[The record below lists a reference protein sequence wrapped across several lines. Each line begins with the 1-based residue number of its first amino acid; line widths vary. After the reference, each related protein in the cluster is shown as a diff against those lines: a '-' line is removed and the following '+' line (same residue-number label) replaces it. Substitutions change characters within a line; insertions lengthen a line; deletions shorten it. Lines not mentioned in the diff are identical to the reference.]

1 MYIYVRIAIINTHRM
16 CVLTD
21 FDSATIPKSF
31 DRVVVPPS
39 HHGAIVGI
47 VNICEFCSR
56 CGSVPYHVYLIE
68 THIGIGLSLMRPP
81 H

>member
-1 MYIYVRIAIINTHRM
+1 MYIYVLIAIINTHRM

-39 HHGAIVGI
+39 YHGAIVGI
-47 VNICEFCSR
+47 VNICDFA
-56 CGSVPYHVYLIE
+56 
-68 THIGIGLSLMRPP
+68 
-81 H
+81 